1 MKNDSKFST
10 QPVTTKRFGHPA
22 LTPPP
27 RQLQKCYLKRAAQ
40 PKQVN
45 NETHHVTFAEF
56 VFRM

>member
-27 RQLQKCYLKRAAQ
+27 QTTSKVLSKARGATKTS
-40 PKQVN
+40 KQ
-45 NETHHVTFAEF
+45 
-56 VFRM
+56 